1 MTPLECFMCVAVP
14 IVWVTALAKCFDWS
28 MRDILTWIIK
38 IPRNVLATAAIV
50 LVSPVVVVQSAFE
63 SYELSEVPGNVIS
76 QAREIITEIRDLWTL
91 RVAWS
96 VKMPLVEIDPV
107 GRIRVPETWPTGE
120 AVVNI
125 GLTEY
130 DDWPALTTVN
140 TPTATNGF
148 YTWMG
153 TPATTTGTYQYQA
166 LTTQELYNQIHGD
179 PMQYVKTPPK
189 ASLSSITP
197 TPEHRVH

>member
-14 IVWVTALAKCFDWS
+14 VIWVTALAKCFDWS
-28 MRDILTWIIK
+28 LRDILTWIMYL
-38 IPRNVLATAAIV
+38 PRNVLGTTAIA
-50 LVSPVVVVQSAFE
+50 LVSPFVLVQSAFA

-91 RVAWS
+91 RGAWS
-96 VKMPLVEIDPV
+96 VSMPLQEPVIDPV
-107 GRIRVPETWPTGE
+107 AR
-120 AVVNI
+120 I

-153 TPATTTGTYQYQA
+153 TPATTTATATYHA
-166 LTTQELYNQIHGD
+166 LTTQEIYNQIYGD
-179 PMQYVKTPPK
+179 PMQYVKTPLK
-189 ASLSSITP
+189 AHLSSITP